1 MVYPIV
7 ADYMFSNEYMNYLI
21 TYSFDFRHEEL
32 LSYYISFLRFVFL
45 LIKINC
51 WFSLIHIVSL
61 NLLNYLKFFC
71 WIWYF
76 NSMYCC
82 FSRAISGK
90 LDKNTI
96 SLLVK
101 TQNVSFLL
109 FLLFSLLIGEST
121 LWSLKFTY

>member
-51 WFSLIHIVSL
+51 
-61 NLLNYLKFFC
+61 
-71 WIWYF
+71 
-76 NSMYCC
+76 
-82 FSRAISGK
+82 
-90 LDKNTI
+90 
-96 SLLVK
+96 
-101 TQNVSFLL
+101 
-109 FLLFSLLIGEST
+109 
-121 LWSLKFTY
+121 